1 MGYGP
6 GPGMMMGGLGFMG
19 ILFLLAYIA
28 VVVYAMFLLTR
39 ISQSLQS
46 IAASLERMG
55 AARPPQQ
62 SQPPS
67 PQQQ

>member
-39 ISQSLQS
+39 ISQSLQN

-55 AARPPQQ
+55 SARSPQQ
-62 SQPPS
+62 SQPP
-67 PQQQ
+67 QQQ